1 MAERQILLD
10 DLIEIRLSNPEDF
23 LKVKETLTRVGVS
36 SKIEKKLFQSC
47 HILHK
52 RGKYYIVHFKELFGL
67 DGLPCSL
74 NEKDIGRRNAI
85 ACLLEEWGLL
95 EILGEDDLE
104 PQASLSQ
111 IKILSHQEKKDWE
124 LVPKYRI
131 GRKSKRADVPPEG

>member
-1 MAERQILLD
+1 MADRQILLD
-10 DLIEIRLSNPEDF
+10 DLIEIKLNNPEDF

-95 EILGEDDLE
+95 EIVSEDDLE

-111 IKILSHQEKKDWE
+111 IKILSHHEKKDWE

-131 GRKSKRADVPPEG
+131 GRKSKRTEVPPEG